1 LAGNFG
7 FLPKAQEQ
15 QGPVQFWYYSTQQ
28 ASGSPNFG
36 NLGNGAQGNTQCT
49 NLVTPGQ
56 CNNLNGLLT
65 LNTGV
70 NVPAGGVLGMS
81 LKSGSGTW
89 GLLGVDP
96 FISGAPNTFT
106 GYIIAQASFQ
116 YCHGVAFTTTNGLA
130 NVAGLN
136 VPSLG
141 YVALTLDDNG
151 LSPRTSATGESLGH

>member
-1 LAGNFG
+1 
-7 FLPKAQEQ
+7 
-15 QGPVQFWYYSTQQ
+15 
-28 ASGSPNFG
+28 
-36 NLGNGAQGNTQCT
+36 
-49 NLVTPGQ
+49 
-56 CNNLNGLLT
+56 
-65 LNTGV
+65 
-70 NVPAGGVLGMS
+70 MS